1 MLGVVSYI
9 YVLFGVWVW
18 CGILLHALKCGNDP
32 IGLGDVRGKNPIG
45 FEDVGVILLW
55 PVVLLM
61 VLYRVVT
68 RYSLAH
74 SQEAPLASRKVQYGT
89 GHY

>member
-9 YVLFGVWVW
+9 YLLFGVWVW
-18 CGILLHALKCGNDP
+18 CGILLHALKSGNDP

-68 RYSLAH
+68 QYSLTRTR
-74 SQEAPLASRKVQYGT
+74 EAPLAPRKVQYGM
-89 GHY
+89 GNY